1 MLCTGEPTTVRS
13 PCTAAGAWPPVAT
26 ARENACSNEDPAQ
39 AKMNEIV
46 KGKRRQDGSRGNPR
60 ASPLKGEIV
69 QPQNVPLR
77 VQHTQS
83 LQCAVLSRSVVSTLC
98 DPVDCSPPGSSVMG
112 ILQARRLEWVAVPS
126 SRGSS
131 PPRDRTQVSLVADG
145 FFTI

>member
-26 ARENACSNEDPAQ
+26 ARENTCSNEDPAQ

-46 KGKRRQDGSRGNPR
+46 KGKRRQDGSRGNPC

-131 PPRDRTQVSLVADG
+131 PPRNQIRTQVSYVSCIG
-145 FFTI
+145 R